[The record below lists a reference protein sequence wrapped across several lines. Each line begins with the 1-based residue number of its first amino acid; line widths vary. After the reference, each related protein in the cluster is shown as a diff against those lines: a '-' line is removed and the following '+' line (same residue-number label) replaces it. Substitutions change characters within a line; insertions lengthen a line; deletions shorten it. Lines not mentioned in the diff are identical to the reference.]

1 MDLKQANNK
10 IEKIDNEI
18 EYWLKE
24 KEISLSNVLPK
35 GTDTTKENVK
45 GGTREDKFAR
55 YVIKIEPID
64 KKLDNLYA
72 QKSNLERFVEKE
84 LRRLGKYREV
94 EQLII
99 YYKEQCLENYT
110 WEEISRKVFYSKT
123 QCRNIYRKW
132 KGKRSIDT
140 Q

>member
-24 KEISLSNVLPK
+24 KEIFFSNVLPK

-45 GGTREDKFAR
+45 GGTREDKFAK
-55 YVIKIEPID
+55 YVIKIELID

>member
-45 GGTREDKFAR
+45 GGTREDKFAK

-72 QKSNLERFVEKE
+72 QKNNLERFVEKE

-110 WEEISRKVFYSKT
+110 WEEIGKKVYMNKDNCRK
-123 QCRNIYRKW
+123 IYRKW
-132 KGKRSIDT
+132 KRERNV
-140 Q
+140 

>member
-24 KEISLSNVLPK
+24 KEICLINVLPK

-55 YVIKIEPID
+55 YIIKIEPID

-110 WEEISRKVFYSKT
+110 WEEIGKKVYMNKDNCRK
-123 QCRNIYRKW
+123 IYRKW
-132 KGKRSIDT
+132 KRERNV
-140 Q
+140 